1 MMEKSETMTGL
12 HFVLKNCHVEHMS
25 DSMSAQTAVIQH
37 SVYKDTT
44 LMKACISNEGK
55 GFLIN
60 SDRFK
65 SFLSHLKVD
74 TI

>member
-1 MMEKSETMTGL
+1 MMTGL
-12 HFVLKNCHVEHMS
+12 HFVLKNCHVEHVS
-25 DSMSAQTAVIQH
+25 DLMPAQTAVIQH
-37 SVYKDTT
+37 SGYKDTS

-60 SDRFK
+60 SNRFK

-74 TI
+74 TV